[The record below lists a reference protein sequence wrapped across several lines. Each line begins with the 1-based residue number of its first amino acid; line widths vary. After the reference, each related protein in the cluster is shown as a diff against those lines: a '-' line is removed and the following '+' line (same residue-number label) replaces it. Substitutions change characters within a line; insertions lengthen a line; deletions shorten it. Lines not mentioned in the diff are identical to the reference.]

1 MPWDACG
8 PVAPEPR
15 ADHRNLFGKAFLLH
29 LQRGDLE
36 MARLFAKAF
45 LLESQV
51 AISGE
56 ETVAAES
63 Q

>member
-1 MPWDACG
+1 M
-8 PVAPEPR
+8 APEPR